1 VNHYQAPAE
10 GAGKQTRGTLGA
22 VSWRVHNP
30 ADVVPYVPPF
40 FIGFKHTGESL
51 HLSLLSARLPP
62 LGPDAGGAITRPPA
76 VGQKPTL
83 LQRLADLFRSP
94 TGLMR
99 STVGYNPV
107 ALYVNFLLWTAG
119 RPGEHM
125 MDLYV
130 GPFAGRQSF
139 SALPVEP
146 EYMKREPPTRESNV
160 LWLIR
165 IIVSA
170 GIVAGGYWIVT
181 AGGEVA
187 MWGLVFAAM
196 IVVYTIIDHVSDA

>member
-1 VNHYQAPAE
+1 
-10 GAGKQTRGTLGA
+10 
-22 VSWRVHNP
+22 
-30 ADVVPYVPPF
+30 
-40 FIGFKHTGESL
+40 
-51 HLSLLSARLPP
+51 
-62 LGPDAGGAITRPPA
+62 
-76 VGQKPTL
+76 
-83 LQRLADLFRSP
+83 
-94 TGLMR
+94 
-99 STVGYNPV
+99 
-107 ALYVNFLLWTAG
+107 
-119 RPGEHM
+119 
-125 MDLYV
+125 V

-146 EYMKREPPTRESNV
+146 EYMEREPPTWESNV

-187 MWGLVFAAM
+187 RWGLVFAAM